1 MIKKPYIYKLSND
14 YTWNAKDCIS
24 QNIYFKNK
32 WLKIEKGKITV
43 SKNYA
48 WNGCSP
54 KISIADLISIGTP
67 DGSLVEGYPIT
78 YHASL
83 VHDALCQFDVPL
95 EQEAIT
101 KIFDVML
108 AEKDFFWR
116 KIYVWAVRW
125 FGPKKGD
132 VRKRNG

>member
-1 MIKKPYIYKLSND
+1 MIKKPYIYKMEKD
-14 YTWNAKDCIS
+14 FTWNAKAFIDPS
-24 QNIYFKNK
+24 FEFKNK
-32 WLKIEKGKITV
+32 WLSIKKGEITV
-43 SKNYA
+43 KKNYA

-54 KISIADLISIGTP
+54 KISIADLITLGTP

-95 EQEAIT
+95 SQEAIT

-116 KIYVWAVRW
+116 KIYVWAVRCNL
-125 FGPKKGD
+125 KELCL
-132 VRKRNG
+132 